1 MVRKLEVD
9 ELRATI
15 GATRD
20 LLGEAQAAEDLIA
33 VHQLGKKISSLEVSL
48 KALEGTPQHSAKAAL
63 FFGGRPVSGSHGVDA
78 TFASKA
84 IESFQ
89 RLISRQFAVLE
100 TGELSPKG
108 RLPVQDE
115 ARMMVTEMARGS
127 VGFVLEEAPE
137 QGRLVATE
145 LGTAVEQVAEVVG
158 LVAGES
164 HQWAAAMEIM
174 DQRVL
179 SEVKAFFAVLDEAG
193 ASIRIVEGDN
203 DRELSREAVH
213 RARSRVD
220 KARVVEEELP
230 PQAGQIVGFT
240 SKTFEFVREDGEK
253 ISGRIDSVP
262 ARQLEQAG
270 VNQQIQQFMYTPLR
284 VRLRVRTV
292 ESGGWS
298 RRYYTLLALDDR
310 KA

>member
-48 KALEGTPQHSAKAAL
+48 KALEG
-63 FFGGRPVSGSHGVDA
+63 
-78 TFASKA
+78 
-84 IESFQ
+84 
-89 RLISRQFAVLE
+89 
-100 TGELSPKG
+100 
-108 RLPVQDE
+108 
-115 ARMMVTEMARGS
+115 
-127 VGFVLEEAPE
+127 APE
-137 QGRLVATE
+137 H
-145 LGTAVEQVAEVVG
+145 
-158 LVAGES
+158 S
-164 HQWAAAMEIM
+164 
-174 DQRVL
+174 
-179 SEVKAFFAVLDEAG
+179 
-193 ASIRIVEGDN
+193 
-203 DRELSREAVH
+203 
-213 RARSRVD
+213 D